1 MTVADEQKDLPN
13 AYWLTKM
20 HKAPVGCDFIVA
32 SKQFST
38 KPLTKTTSN
47 VFERIYSLVE
57 SFHNKSQFYSNFRH
71 FQHNNISSQFFSTCR
86 FLFIYT
92 TIRGACIGYAPAV
105 QPHPIVPLS
114 C

>member
-47 VFERIYSLVE
+47 VFKRINSLVE
-57 SFHNKSQFYSNFRH
+57 SFHNKVNFILILDI
-71 FQHNNISSQFFSTCR
+71 FNITTLVHNSFPLVDFCS
-86 FLFIYT
+86 FILL
-92 TIRGACIGYAPAV
+92 YAV
-105 QPHPIVPLS
+105 HV
-114 C
+114 